1 MSWWVLGTLL
11 PLSSDWL
18 VGFEEISL
26 GRREGTCALQD
37 YLVLLWVCH
46 GEPNLRHSFVSSVLR
61 APVGEVAPPLGKNPN
76 LFVDVCNIYCSGWE
90 KIRKH
95 WEEVAFLQVQ

>member
-1 MSWWVLGTLL
+1 MSWWVLGALL
-11 PLSSDWL
+11 PRSSDWL

-37 YLVLLWVCH
+37 YLVLLWGCH

-61 APVGEVAPPLGKNPN
+61 APVGEVAPPSAKIQ
-76 LFVDVCNIYCSGWE
+76 IY
-90 KIRKH
+90 
-95 WEEVAFLQVQ
+95 L